1 MPRLNL
7 RQFKRDIS
15 YVSDTLVFTPP
26 VAVPS
31 LAVGGVD
38 VTASLQSNAA
48 AVSAE
53 KTRLDTLLDVGTSL
67 DQITE
72 LRAAWESGDGT
83 LTSAIAGLTS
93 TAQTDRALIRTE
105 FASADTALQSQITT
119 NATDVDALEA
129 TVNVTH
135 VALHTQHTAQIA
147 ATTTAYIA
155 ADVVVSNAYVAADT
169 VVTNAFTSADNTI
182 RSRLDV
188 AELKSSYTDPT
199 TQTLLSAETGARASG
214 DNTLSGRLDIAEAKS
229 SFTDPTTQTLLSAE
243 ATTRAATDNSLSGRM
258 DVAEAKS
265 SYTDPTTQTLLSS
278 EATTRASAV
287 STLSGRLDIAEAKSS
302 YADPTTQTLLG
313 AESTTRASAD
323 NSLSGRLDAAEAK
336 SSYTDPTTQ
345 TLLVAESTTRAS
357 ADNSLSGRLDVAEAK
372 SSYTDPTTQALLTTE
387 ASSRESADTTLSGRL
402 DVAEAKSSFT
412 DPTTQ
417 TLLNVEKGRI
427 DSNVSAISL
436 NTAKTGITTEQAGD
450 IDANNDKVVI
460 TAGQASAI
468 VANTAKYSTSATDTL
483 LDAKQEDL
491 TNTSHTHLHL
501 HSGGHFVGLGTI
513 PSYHLHIKDS
523 GDPTVKIERASNNFV
538 VINETHFMIVKPVNA
553 QFDFNLQGYSNDMV
567 FKTNNTERLRLKA
580 NGGIIMPNLPT
591 SDPVVAGQLWVERRQ

>member
-15 YVSDTLVFTPP
+15 YVSDTLVFTPA

-119 NATDVDALEA
+119 NATDVDTLEA
-129 TVNVTH
+129 TVNVTN

-155 ADVVVSNAYVAADT
+155 ADVVVSNAHVAADT

-214 DNTLSGRLDIAEAKS
+214 DNTLSGRLDIAEA
-229 SFTDPTTQTLLSAE
+229 
-243 ATTRAATDNSLSGRM
+243 N
-258 DVAEAKS
+258 
-265 SYTDPTTQTLLSS
+265 
-278 EATTRASAV
+278 
-287 STLSGRLDIAEAKSS
+287 
-302 YADPTTQTLLG
+302 
-313 AESTTRASAD
+313 
-323 NSLSGRLDAAEAK
+323 
-336 SSYTDPTTQ
+336 
-345 TLLVAESTTRAS
+345 
-357 ADNSLSGRLDVAEAK
+357 
-372 SSYTDPTTQALLTTE
+372 
-387 ASSRESADTTLSGRL
+387 
-402 DVAEAKSSFT
+402 
-412 DPTTQ
+412 
-417 TLLNVEKGRI
+417 
-427 DSNVSAISL
+427 
-436 NTAKTGITTEQAGD
+436 
-450 IDANNDKVVI
+450 
-460 TAGQASAI
+460 
-468 VANTAKYSTSATDTL
+468 
-483 LDAKQEDL
+483 
-491 TNTSHTHLHL
+491 
-501 HSGGHFVGLGTI
+501 
-513 PSYHLHIKDS
+513 
-523 GDPTVKIERASNNFV
+523 
-538 VINETHFMIVKPVNA
+538 
-553 QFDFNLQGYSNDMV
+553 
-567 FKTNNTERLRLKA
+567 
-580 NGGIIMPNLPT
+580 
-591 SDPVVAGQLWVERRQ
+591 RR